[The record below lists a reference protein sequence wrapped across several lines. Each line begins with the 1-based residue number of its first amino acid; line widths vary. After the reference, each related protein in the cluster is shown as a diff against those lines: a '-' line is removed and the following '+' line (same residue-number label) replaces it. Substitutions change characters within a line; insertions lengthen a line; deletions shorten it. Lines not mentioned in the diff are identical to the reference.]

1 MSNQIEDA
9 RFAFEG
15 LGRQVDQVERA
26 TLKLKNAFYG
36 THIGGALILA
46 GSINKLSKA
55 AAGLYKDQA
64 AIDKASDNL
73 TITSGILNDVV
84 LQNNLALGLLGMAY
98 QYLNDKKTDSNK
110 HTMSLLMRFVSLGA
124 SLFTVTSLL
133 AIFTIA
139 MGLFS
144 LATQGANSPIL
155 EMVDN
160 MFLLEDAVHGLQ
172 FAMTGEGEGGFFSGI
187 LGSALLAI
195 PILLLFGS
203 TWALVTL
210 GLGIGGTIFHT
221 VLDATGSF
229 HLSMMALIGTFTAFG
244 AIAITAAGKFA
255 FLGPIFQFLSVTII
269 GGINSI
275 SASWFGA
282 SKVMAATRLAFVG
295 GMALIAAGL
304 YGLVAYAS
312 GAMGTLEAVIVG
324 VLSAIAL
331 GLGLFLI
338 GLAAI
343 PAAIIATIVFIFA
356 TAYRFRDEIND
367 VLSSLWNGIK
377 DGGSDLLSWLMTL
390 GSDLLDWLSGLPK
403 AVSDIVSSIEEMIG
417 DGVVWV
423 TKQGSDIVDWF
434 LGLPDAIIG
443 GITSGIDLIYQKFG
457 DLMSWLEEQ
466 KDAIT
471 DIFDI
476 DMPSIPGSGMVDTIS
491 SFNPFEKRAKGGP
504 VTGGRPYIVGEK
516 GPELFVPGSSGGI
529 VPNNQLSSGG
539 GGGPV
544 TLNINVAGVT
554 DRSDKR
560 ALAREIGDMLTQ
572 ELRRQGGAPT
582 RGRF

>member
-46 GSINKLSKA
+46 GSIHKLSKA
-55 AAGLYKDQA
+55 AAGLYKDQT

-84 LQNNLALGLLGMAY
+84 LKNNLALGLAGKAY
-98 QYLNDKKTDSNK
+98 QFLNDKKTDSNK

-124 SLFTVTSLL
+124 SLFTVASLL

-244 AIAITAAGKFA
+244 AIAITTGTKFA
-255 FLGPIFQFLSVTII
+255 FLAPMFSYISTTII

-282 SKVMAATRLAFVG
+282 SKVMAASRLAFVG

-331 GLGLFLI
+331 GLGLFLL
-338 GLAAI
+338 GVAAV
-343 PAAIIATIVFIFA
+343 PAAIIAAIAFVIA
-356 TAYRFRDEIND
+356 TVYRFRHEILD
-367 VLSSLWNGIK
+367 ALSSLWNWIK
-377 DGGSDLLSWLMTL
+377 DGGSDLLSWIMTS
-390 GSDLLDWLSGLPK
+390 GSDLWNWFTGGLSDLVSWTEEKLGNLATWLSNT
-403 AVSDIVSSIEEMIG
+403 AFDIADFFLSIPG
-417 DGVVWV
+417 N
-423 TKQGSDIVDWF
+423 IVD
-434 LGLPDAIIG
+434 
-443 GITSGIDLIYQKFG
+443 GITAGIDFIYQQIG
-457 DLMSWLEEQ
+457 DLMAWAEEQ

-476 DMPSIPGSGMVDTIS
+476 DMPSIPGGGMVDTIS
-491 SFNPFEKRAKGGP
+491 SYNPFRAEGGP

-516 GPELFVPGSSGGI
+516 GPELFVPGTSGGI
-529 VPNNQLSSGG
+529 VPNNQLSSSSSG